1 MEGRQDEGLAR
12 AMREANATFARL
24 GEAVE
29 AAVGERGEEPIDVL
43 DVSRKAGL
51 EIDDSVLERLELPRL
66 IYPLWWCPW
75 HHWFCWRPL
84 WCWWWGRYYPHFH
97 CCWYYWH
104 RCHPW
109 PHHQ

>member
-29 AAVGERGEEPIDVL
+29 AAVGERGEDPIDVL

-84 WCWWWGRYYPHFH
+84 WCWWWGRYYPHYH

-104 RCHPW
+104 HCHPW
-109 PHHQ
+109 PHHH

>member
-24 GEAVE
+24 GEAIE

-84 WCWWWGRYYPHFH
+84 WCWWWRRYYPHFR

-104 RCHPW
+104 QCHPW
-109 PHHQ
+109 PHYH